1 MTNEEDSVYI
11 TKQNPKETWAMMMV
25 IVLLY
30 EYAKR
35 KNIQIDDNNQKNIPN
50 KWWKLIEF
58 IATQKNAKSKH
69 GNI

>member
-1 MTNEEDSVYI
+1 
-11 TKQNPKETWAMMMV
+11 MMMV

-50 KWWKLIEF
+50 K
-58 IATQKNAKSKH
+58 
-69 GNI
+69 

>member
-1 MTNEEDSVYI
+1 MTNEEDNVYI
-11 TKQNPKETWAMMMV
+11 TKQKPKETRAMMMV

-50 KWWKLIEF
+50 K
-58 IATQKNAKSKH
+58 
-69 GNI
+69 